1 MDDKPHNQT
10 TDLQCYAS
18 RLREIAEGLDGKP
31 GVDRQVLDDLRAAAA
46 ALEKDA
52 ARANA
57 T

>member
-18 RLREIAEGLDGKP
+18 RLREIAEGLEGKP

-46 ALEKDA
+46 AMEKDA